1 MVDEE
6 RRSKDRFASSALL
19 YRPASEEAVAQQ
31 AAAPAGHLAHRYAAQ
46 GYWYDAFD
54 QLTLWLEAE
63 PRDARLREHRAALL
77 EQVGLG
83 SETVSE

>member
-1 MVDEE
+1 MADAC
-6 RRSKDRFASSALL
+6 RASKDYEGCAMWLSVL
-19 YRPASEEAVAQQ
+19 EAINEL
-31 AAAPAGHLAHRYAAQ
+31 AAAEPGHVAHEYAAK

-63 PRDARLREHRAALL
+63 PRDARLLEHRAALL

-83 SETVSE
+83 SESVNE